1 MDFQP
6 VSRARLGSGVRNR
19 RVGISVGVALAIL
32 VGAIGI
38 GLWLSGNGFTLPR
51 SVVLVPAK
59 KVVALLLFAA
69 IFIPLEKVFALH
81 RQRALRT
88 AWRCDVMFFWL
99 NSFFATAGTLIA
111 VVLIGSWMRA
121 LLPDALHHAVRSQPS
136 YVQFAEAIFLSE
148 VGEYWAHRKMHTVPF
163 LWRFHKVHH
172 SVDEMDWLASARLHP
187 VDRALTA
194 SAAFLPLFILGFS
207 TTTIG
212 VFALFA
218 AFQALAV
225 HANVRFTFPPLR
237 YLLATP
243 QYHHWHHAGEVYDK
257 NYAAQ
262 LPLVD
267 WMFRSLYVPGK
278 GKQWPKSYGI
288 DEPAPTDYLGQLAW
302 PFRDLQ
308 SPVIAEPTPS
318 PAAGD

>member
-1 MDFQP
+1 
-6 VSRARLGSGVRNR
+6 
-19 RVGISVGVALAIL
+19 LAIL
-32 VGAIGI
+32 IGAIGF
-38 GLWLSGNGFTLPR
+38 GVWFAATGSSATH
-51 SVVLVPAK
+51 SLVQVPIK
-59 KVVALLLFAA
+59 KVGALLLFAA

-81 RQRALRT
+81 KQRAMRP

-99 NSFFATAGTLIA
+99 NSYFATAGTLIA
-111 VVLIGSWMRA
+111 VALLGSWMHW
-121 LLPDALHHAVRSQPS
+121 LVPDAVHHAVTSQPAWA
-136 YVQFAEAIFLSE
+136 QFVEAVFLSE

-194 SAAFLPLFILGFS
+194 SAAFLPLFVLGFS

-218 AFQALAV
+218 ALQAVAV
-225 HANVRFTFPPLR
+225 HANVRFTFGPFR
-237 YLLATP
+237 YILATP

-288 DEPAPTDYLGQLAW
+288 DEDAPTDYLGQLAW
-302 PFRDLQ
+302 PFRAAE
-308 SPVIAEPTPS
+308 PVIDTTPLPA